1 MLSTPQLLNP
11 IFSSTT
17 LNHPHPAMHGLVV
30 WCVNCISPKRAAH
43 LLSIH
48 ESTLSMH
55 SSIQLPTIHCPEYPT
70 NHPSTHPSFHLI
82 YAHWTL
88 LLGTIRFP
96 KCAPWA
102 SSITWELIEMH
113 ILGLTP
119 DLQNLKTEQQSGFQQ
134 VVQVRGGMLKFED
147 HGSRHYL
154 IFVSFTLSSCKSFS
168 VHPTCLPV
176 FLRTAILGEIQFT
189 HHTINPRKV
198 YSSTVFSIFT
208 ELCYDHCD

>member
-1 MLSTPQLLNP
+1 MLT
-11 IFSSTT
+11 
-17 LNHPHPAMHGLVV
+17 G
-30 WCVNCISPKRAAH
+30 
-43 LLSIH
+43 
-48 ESTLSMH
+48 
-55 SSIQLPTIHCPEYPT
+55 
-70 NHPSTHPSFHLI
+70 
-82 YAHWTL
+82 L

-96 KCAPWA
+96 KCGPWA

-154 IFVSFTLSSCKSFS
+154 IFVSFTLLSCESFS

-176 FLRTAILGEIQFT
+176 FFNNSYFGGNTI
-189 HHTINPRKV
+189 HTPYN
-198 YSSTVFSIFT
+198 
-208 ELCYDHCD
+208 